1 MRVSSKLFSMPP
13 GSAFTSDP
21 FIVEGMSV
29 SRLTA
34 SKELQRAESSLFNY
48 RSRNVIQIYDA
59 DALTK
64 PELTNTEQE
73 SADALKKAQEIHE

>member
-48 RSRNVIQIYDA
+48 RSGNVIQMYDA
-59 DALTK
+59 DALAK
-64 PELTNTEQE
+64 PELTKTEQE
-73 SADALKKAQEIHE
+73 LTDVLKKTQEIHK